1 VVIHHDR
8 ARAASFGAEADRYDR
23 ARPRYPDAL
32 VDDLVGSLAGSLA
45 GNPADRAVPGRA
57 LRVLDVGCGTG
68 IAAEAFAARGCDV
81 LGVEP
86 DARMAA
92 VARRKGLT
100 VEEGTFEDWPA
111 AGRKYDL
118 VVSAQAW
125 HWVDPERGPAQAASV
140 LVPGGRLAVFWN
152 LGRHDDATQAALDAA
167 YARHAPALLEGSV
180 ALGRVFGNRS
190 EGDMAAIVATEAFG
204 EPEVRHYERVE
215 TYTTAEWLDQ
225 LPTHSDHALLE
236 PAQRDTLL
244 DAVAT
249 VIDGLGGRIAL
260 TYDALLVTATRLP

>member
-1 VVIHHDR
+1 VIHQDR
-8 ARAASFGAEADRYDR
+8 ARAASFGAEAERYDR

-32 VDDLVGSLAGSLA
+32 VDDLVGRG
-45 GNPADRAVPGRA
+45 GPGPA

-68 IAAEAFAARGCDV
+68 IAGEAFATRGCDV

-100 VEEGTFEDWPA
+100 VEEATFEEWPA
-111 AGRKYDL
+111 AGRQYDL
-118 VVSAQAW
+118 VVSGQAW
-125 HWVDPERGPAQAASV
+125 HWVDPERGPAKAASV

-152 LGRHDDATQAALDAA
+152 LGRHDDETQAALDEV
-167 YARHAPALLEGSV
+167 YGRHAPALLKGSI
-180 ALGRVFGNRS
+180 ALGRVFGDRS
-190 EGDMAAIVATEAFG
+190 EGDMATILAVGAFG

-236 PAQRDTLL
+236 PADRAALL
-244 DAVAT
+244 DAVGDA
-249 VIDGLGGRIAL
+249 IEGMGGRLAL
-260 TYDALLVTATRLP
+260 TFDTLLVTATRLS